1 MYSTAGLIVLR
12 SAVTQPAAHRPQS
25 HGKAVEDNQPS
36 ESEGP
41 VSQRVRTLAQ
51 RGKDELLRP
60 GGIGDGA
67 HGLLRRWFRK
77 VWESRGGGMY
87 ALGFAVTFLY
97 LEIVELFSEDIPQ
110 LFSINILSSE
120 LVEFVVSFIID
131 TLLNTLMAFLW
142 PVTLIQWQW
151 PLGIIALVVG
161 FTIFPTVI
169 QQPLERWIFENQP
182 PPPKKTKKK
191 RKNRRR

>member
-1 MYSTAGLIVLR
+1 M
-12 SAVTQPAAHRPQS
+12 
-25 HGKAVEDNQPS
+25 EENQPKQP
-36 ESEGP
+36 ERP
-41 VSQRVRTLAQ
+41 ASQRVRELAQ

-97 LEIVELFSEDIPQ
+97 LEIVELISEDIPQ
-110 LFSINILSSE
+110 LFSINILSSD
-120 LVEFVVSFIID
+120 LLEFVISFIVD
-131 TLLNTLMAFLW
+131 TLMNTLMAFLW

-151 PLGIIALVVG
+151 PLGIILLVVG

-182 PPPKKTKKK
+182 PPPTKKPKKK
-191 RKNRRR
+191 RKK